1 MQNSFFHHGYSL
13 DLTKLQQDSQL
24 EKNLKKTK
32 KQNQEVPGFSSISAT
47 GYVSLGKLIL
57 WASDLLV

>member
-13 DLTKLQQDSQL
+13 DLTELQQDSQL

-32 KQNQEVPGFSSISAT
+32 KQNQEVPGFSPISAT
-47 GYVSLGKLIL
+47 GCVSLGKLIL
-57 WASDLLV
+57 WASNLLV